1 MVLSWSDSVIDIRE
15 QYPLTPIERSIEI
28 AEKLNIKHANK
39 DNEPIITTTDF
50 MITIETGKGLED
62 IVRTVKV
69 PSDLTP
75 RTLELFQIEKLF
87 SKSKE
92 SIGEFFI
99 LSINYRPNEGKLFS
113 SDWTRRA
120 GSTSTLSDKHCSKS
134 CSASGPYTTP
144 SRSTLLIINGRMI
157 KSQ

>member
-75 RTLELFQIEKLF
+75 RTLELFQIEKT
-87 SKSKE
+87 
-92 SIGEFFI
+92 FFEEQG
-99 LSINYRPNEGKLFS
+99 INWGIFHFI
-113 SDWTRRA
+113 D
-120 GSTSTLSDKHCSKS
+120 
-134 CSASGPYTTP
+134 
-144 SRSTLLIINGRMI
+144 
-157 KSQ
+157 